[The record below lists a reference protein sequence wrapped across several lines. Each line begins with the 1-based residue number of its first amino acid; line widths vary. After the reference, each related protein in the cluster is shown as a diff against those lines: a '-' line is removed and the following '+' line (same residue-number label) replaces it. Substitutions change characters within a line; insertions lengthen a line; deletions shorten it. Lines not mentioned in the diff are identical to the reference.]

1 MEDIPQGSDAG
12 FRPRSTPDAKQSDAG
27 SEPGVSGSDPT
38 HRDVNKSDVQD
49 SDPAHRDANQSGVRG
64 RNPVRDANEPGVR
77 DSDPADDANEPGVQ
91 DSDPADDAN
100 EPGVRG
106 RNPVHHK
113 YKKRKFQVR
122 RMEQRLY
129 EIYGATPE
137 WEWTPSNLFEFA
149 TPLVKGT
156 DEYDYALELGKPHM
170 KSNPDIILRQIRDQH
185 TLEYIYKCR
194 AAEAFRLKHPIQT
207 SRGIDDVEILQ
218 HPNNTLKIYSSGEES
233 DGDD

>member
-1 MEDIPQGSDAG
+1 MEES
-12 FRPRSTPDAKQSDAG
+12 PRD
-27 SEPGVSGSDPT
+27 SEA
-38 HRDVNKSDVQD
+38 
-49 SDPAHRDANQSGVRG
+49 AHDT
-64 RNPVRDANEPGVR
+64 NEPGIGTGRNLDVH
-77 DSDPADDANEPGVQ
+77 DSDPADDANQPV
-91 DSDPADDAN
+91 
-100 EPGVRG
+100 VRV

-170 KSNPDIILRQIRDQH
+170 KSNPDIILREIRDPR

-194 AAEAFRLKHPIQT
+194 GAEAFRLKHQISESQC
-207 SRGIDDVEILQ
+207 INDVEILQ
-218 HPNNTLKIYSSGEES
+218 HPENTLKIYSSDDEP
-233 DGDD
+233 DGDN